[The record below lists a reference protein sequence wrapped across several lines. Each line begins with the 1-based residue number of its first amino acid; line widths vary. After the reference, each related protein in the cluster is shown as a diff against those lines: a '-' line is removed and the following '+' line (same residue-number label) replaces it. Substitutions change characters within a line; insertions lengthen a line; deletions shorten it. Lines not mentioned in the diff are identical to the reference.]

1 MFLDRFRYEIQLLG
15 KRVILTPMLIM
26 VGFAFLAFLLH
37 NLHTDPAR
45 TLSASLEIILPL
57 PAGLVVPTITSQ
69 DPAIEL
75 QLSMP
80 RRYALTDLG
89 LLPILAGGPNVFAR
103 LSRLHLFA
111 CNSEF

>member
-37 NLHTDPAR
+37 NLHTNPAR

-57 PAGLVVPTITSQ
+57 AAGLAVATITSQ

-80 RRYALTDLG
+80 WSYDPTALCPCTYITG
-89 LLPILAGGPNVFAR
+89 SKIVI
-103 LSRLHLFA
+103 SR
-111 CNSEF
+111 